1 MRVEQRAATPT
12 AVVRRRTTWDRF
24 PAEWGPMLDEVYAL
38 VRAGEIEQDGHNV
51 MVYRDLDDGG
61 VEVEVGVQVGRPFA
75 STGAVLCSELPGGEV
90 AVTVHRGPYGRLG
103 APTPHSCSGVPPRAG
118 RWPARDG
125 RSTATGWRTRTPSK
139 PRSPTS
145 SAEARCFRHRGSGPR

>member
-75 STGAVLCSELPGGEV
+75 STGAVLSSELPGGEV

-103 APTPHSCSGVPPRAG
+103 ATHAALLQWCATE
-118 RWPARDG
+118 G
-125 RSTATGWRTRTPSK
+125 RSVA
-139 PRSPTS
+139 
-145 SAEARCFRHRGSGPR
+145 GPRWEIYGDWMEDENTLETEIAYLLG